1 VPAAEDD
8 STGRARFNRFSN
20 DARAAAMRM
29 EEKDDMPQPTD
40 LFGGTMSLLQRT
52 LNLRSAQHHALSANI
67 ANADTPRYRSFEV
80 AVDEELRK
88 LCPDG
93 RRLEMARTQTE
104 HMPQPVNPATDNVK
118 LRAGAV
124 PGFSLRADGNTVD
137 LDRAMGDLAENTLKY
152 KTAAQLLSAKL
163 KSLKNVIQGGK

>member
-1 VPAAEDD
+1 
-8 STGRARFNRFSN
+8 
-20 DARAAAMRM
+20 M
-29 EEKDDMPQPTD
+29 EERDDMPQPTG
-40 LFGGTMSLLQRT
+40 LFGGTMPLLQRA

-88 LCPDG
+88 LRPDR
-93 RRLEMARTQTE
+93 RRLEMARTQAV
-104 HMPQPVNPATDNVK
+104 HMPQPAHPATDSVH
-118 LRAGAV
+118 LRAGAA

-137 LDRAMGDLAENTLKY
+137 IDRAMGDLAENTLKY